1 MQDGGHQ
8 TTSRRRLCRAEEVPE
23 GGARGFRFEQGA
35 DFMAVFV
42 TRKGGELIAYDNSCP
57 HMGTPLDV
65 RPGRFIT
72 SDRRHLSCGTH
83 GARFRFEDGYC
94 LAGPCKGQS
103 LRRLEIAVEAGEI
116 VLLEE
121 PKVQTPEAPA

>member
-1 MQDGGHQ
+1 MVCNCRGQVLGQFGIDC
-8 TTSRRRLCRAEEVPE
+8 RREPV
-23 GGARGFRFEQGA
+23 
-35 DFMAVFV
+35 
-42 TRKGGELIAYDNSCP
+42 S
-57 HMGTPLDV
+57 PLDV